1 MKNRITKDTNG
12 NVFKKGG
19 YVFKITSDHI
29 RHIEKHFQNTDDIL
43 DAIYRL
49 YDVVCNYDSVSPIQN
64 GNQTR
69 LKFEKSYWDYNYLSI
84 EVASRK
90 SRCLDLV
97 TFYITKNNKKRES
110 KIHSPAKSQ
119 HLAHQGVSLSDNTVP
134 QNGTDVNTS
143 ISENGVKYSDRYSE
157 LHDMNVRINELRE
170 QK

>member
-1 MKNRITKDTNG
+1 MSR
-12 NVFKKGG
+12 FSHLLHYKK
-19 YVFKITSDHI
+19 
-29 RHIEKHFQNTDDIL
+29 Q
-43 DAIYRL
+43 
-49 YDVVCNYDSVSPIQN
+49 Q
-64 GNQTR
+64 
-69 LKFEKSYWDYNYLSI
+69 
-84 EVASRK
+84 
-90 SRCLDLV
+90 
-97 TFYITKNNKKRES
+97 KRES